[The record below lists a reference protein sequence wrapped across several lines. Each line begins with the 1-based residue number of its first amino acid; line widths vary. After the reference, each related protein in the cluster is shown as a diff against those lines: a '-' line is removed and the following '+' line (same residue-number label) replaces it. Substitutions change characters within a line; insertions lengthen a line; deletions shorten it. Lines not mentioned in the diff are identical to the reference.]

1 MLNDDR
7 NEESES
13 SPLSLPL
20 YNNSYLQNLLPFKI
34 PAFSDSQ
41 TVSSIVQP
49 ITDVKDDLV
58 PGLPNDRKIDSDRTG
73 TDYPLITE
81 ETLSVPVNQYAI
93 NRISQENNLHTPV
106 FEQWTDRWENTFDG
120 SLTTSIPVTTL
131 DQAYDSDRNY
141 LSTAQVKEKILQ
153 LNTLATLA
161 PDSCDN
167 SCNELSHY
175 YDNFSGMKTETSSSV
190 EYDESEKLKQRDKE
204 DKENY
209 YDEIKGERRNRISFS
224 RHPSLKKQ
232 PTISI
237 DTIPEKF
244 FQKMTQLGSK
254 TQDKVTSFGKSDF
267 QKTNVVKSKS
277 KLHVA
282 SNNKYKQI
290 NKANNSDFQINISSI
305 AENRKAQNFEKLKF
319 YGYPTI
325 IGLSKKHIFLSSN
338 HDLLQANSVAK
349 EPKNSGQHNVPR
361 FSFLKFR
368 MEPNNETIKIL
379 IKPVKLVRAQQNNFA
394 DEQLNTKS
402 LMKESH
408 KDNSLRIKNLLPKS
422 FGKERNLLAETVH
435 RSSKLQR
442 RIVSNTVKKSGS
454 GLQFSNIR
462 KKPEQKKTI
471 DSFLYYIPKS
481 QTEDMH
487 GKFSSKLVFEVQPD
501 SWTNISDISREQSLR
516 KKKLN
521 EFSEVA
527 NMPIPEKG
535 IKKYTLIPTENTLLN
550 LSIEHQVLMKK
561 NKLKKAI
568 RTRRAKFFYSNIV
581 KSS

>member
-7 NEESES
+7 NEE

-20 YNNSYLQNLLPFKI
+20 YNNSYLQNLLPFKV
-34 PAFSDSQ
+34 PAFSHSQ
-41 TVSSIVQP
+41 TVSSIVQS

-120 SLTTSIPVTTL
+120 SLTTSIPVITL

-153 LNTLATLA
+153 LNTSATLA

-175 YDNFSGMKTETSSSV
+175 YDNFPGMKTETSSSV

-209 YDEIKGERRNRISFS
+209 YDEIKGERRTRISFS

-232 PTISI
+232 P
-237 DTIPEKF
+237 IPEKF
-244 FQKMTQLGSK
+244 FQKMTQLGTK
-254 TQDKVTSFGKSDF
+254 TQDKVTSFAGKSDF

-282 SNNKYKQI
+282 SNNKYKKV
-290 NKANNSDFQINISSI
+290 NKANNSNFQINISSI

-319 YGYPTI
+319 HGYPTI

-338 HDLLQANSVAK
+338 HDLLQANSVTK
-349 EPKNSGQHNVPR
+349 EPKNSGQHNGPR

-394 DEQLNTKS
+394 DEQLNTKPP
-402 LMKESH
+402 MKEFH

-435 RSSKLQR
+435 RTSKLQR
-442 RIVSNTVKKSGS
+442 RIVNNTVKKSGS
-454 GLQFSNIR
+454 GLQFLNIR

-481 QTEDMH
+481 QTEDVH

-527 NMPIPEKG
+527 NMPIPEKE

-561 NKLKKAI
+561 NKSKKAI
-568 RTRRAKFFYSNIV
+568 RTRRAKFFYSNVI